1 MIMSKRILGVIS
13 LSIGLLLFGILLVNI
28 VFGIIALDYKIQL
41 LLLLCSQIILSFA
54 VRILSYFDEK
64 LYGKLFCV
72 FFVFGL
78 IILMLSFLE
87 PILFSYYLFEI
98 FLLYAFVLGLS
109 HKPRETDF
117 VPQLDNIPYILGKS
131 FKAVAGGLFIYW
143 ILAKVNLL
151 KYIANLFG
159 TIDTVLIYVFI
170 IYILGAVFTEFGSSL
185 MYGSISNAIR
195 SSIFTTFF
203 VFLGL
208 GIVSYLLMA
217 FEIVG
222 PEWSAFNAFLWK
234 MVLMFFVIS
243 ILALFLLEGPA
254 YAVSEKTIRN
264 VRPSKEVYE
273 VERTSS
279 TFLGDSLEILVKAG
293 SIAVPLLRNKK
304 RIGYFV
310 SGDIS
315 YTIEINGC
323 KLSGEANNL
332 CIISHDS
339 SVYERIKHEL
349 KLRPSIYG
357 QTDEILLQEIA
368 HEAEET
374 LNRIRSL
381 LRRRHK
387 IEIVRLPLLK
397 VISGESYEY
406 VKIGPLT
413 VIDTEEGE
421 YVSFGIFGVQ
431 SCKGCRKKETR
442 ETVMLISDVVRGDII
457 IRIEDGTLN
466 LYHGNLF
473 IQRTPQ
479 RMIIR
484 RGRIHYK
491 KEHDKISLK
500 WGQTRIELINKHFAK
515 ISFDNK
521 MVKIN
526 EISIKIHEHE
536 DIRIIENPELAEK
549 LLSLLGEYV
558 SEFPKEII
566 KGSHLEAI
574 TKILRTLD
582 EIINEIR

>member
-1 MIMSKRILGVIS
+1 MSKKILGIIS

-28 VFGIIALDYKIQL
+28 VFDIVTLDYKIQL

-54 VRILSYFDEK
+54 VRLLSYFDEK
-64 LYGKLFCV
+64 LYGKLFCI

-78 IILMLSFLE
+78 IMLMLSFLE
-87 PILFSYYLFEI
+87 PTLFSYCLFEI

-109 HKPRETDF
+109 HKPRETEF

-185 MYGSISNAIR
+185 MYGNISNAIR

-264 VRPSKEVYE
+264 VRSSKEVYE

-339 SVYERIKHEL
+339 SIYDHIKHEL
-349 KLRPSIYG
+349 KLKPSIYG
-357 QTDEILLQEIA
+357 RTDEILLQEIV
-368 HEAEET
+368 HEAEEA
-374 LNRIRSL
+374 LSKIKSV

-421 YVSFGIFGVQ
+421 YVGFGIFGVQ

-442 ETVMLISDVVRGDII
+442 GTVMLISDVVRGDII

-484 RGRIHYK
+484 RGRIYYK

-521 MVKIN
+521 MVKID

>member
-1 MIMSKRILGVIS
+1 MSKKILGIIS

-28 VFGIIALDYKIQL
+28 VFDIVTLDYKIQL

-54 VRILSYFDEK
+54 VRLLSYFDEK

-78 IILMLSFLE
+78 IMLMLSFLE
-87 PILFSYYLFEI
+87 PTLFSYCLFEI

-109 HKPRETDF
+109 HKPRETEF

-185 MYGSISNAIR
+185 MYGNISNAIR

-374 LNRIRSL
+374 LNRVRSL

-421 YVSFGIFGVQ
+421 YVGFGIFGVQ

-442 ETVMLISDVVRGDII
+442 GTVMLISDVVRGDII

-484 RGRIHYK
+484 RGRIYYK

>member
-1 MIMSKRILGVIS
+1 MSKKILGIIS

-28 VFGIIALDYKIQL
+28 VFDIVTLDYKIQL

-54 VRILSYFDEK
+54 VRLLSYFDEK
-64 LYGKLFCV
+64 LYGKLFCI

-78 IILMLSFLE
+78 IMLMLSFLE
-87 PILFSYYLFEI
+87 PTLFSYCLFEI

-109 HKPRETDF
+109 HKPRETEF

-185 MYGSISNAIR
+185 MYGNISNAIR

-264 VRPSKEVYE
+264 VRSSKEVYE

-339 SVYERIKHEL
+339 SIYDHIKHEL
-349 KLRPSIYG
+349 KLKPSIYG
-357 QTDEILLQEIA
+357 RTDEILLQEIV
-368 HEAEET
+368 HEAEEA
-374 LNRIRSL
+374 LSKIKSV

-421 YVSFGIFGVQ
+421 YVGFGIFGVQ

-442 ETVMLISDVVRGDII
+442 GTVMLISDVVRGDII

-484 RGRIHYK
+484 RGRIYYK

-521 MVKIN
+521 MVKID

-536 DIRIIENPELAEK
+536 DTRIIENPELAEK

>member
-1 MIMSKRILGVIS
+1 MSKKILGVIS

-185 MYGSISNAIR
+185 MYGNISNAIR

>member
-1 MIMSKRILGVIS
+1 MSKKILGIIS

-28 VFGIIALDYKIQL
+28 VFDIVTLDYKIQL

-54 VRILSYFDEK
+54 VRLLSYFDEK
-64 LYGKLFCV
+64 LYGKLFCI

-78 IILMLSFLE
+78 IMLMLSFLE
-87 PILFSYYLFEI
+87 PTLFSYCLFEI

-109 HKPRETDF
+109 HKPRETEF

-185 MYGSISNAIR
+185 MYGNISNAIR

-339 SVYERIKHEL
+339 SIYDRIKHEL
-349 KLRPSIYG
+349 KLRPSIYER
-357 QTDEILLQEIA
+357 TDEILLQEIVN
-368 HEAEET
+368 EAEEA
-374 LNRIRSL
+374 LSRMRSIF
-381 LRRRHK
+381 RRGHRT
-387 IEIVRLPLLK
+387 EVVRLPFIK

-406 VKIGPLT
+406 VKVGPLT

-421 YVSFGIFGVQ
+421 YVSFGIFGIQ
-431 SCKGCRKKETR
+431 SCKECRKKKRKEI
-442 ETVMLISDVVRGDII
+442 VLLLSDVIRGDMIV
-457 IRIEDGTLN
+457 RIDDEILN

-473 IQRTPQ
+473 VQKTPQ
-479 RMIIR
+479 KMIIR
-484 RGRIHYK
+484 RGRVYYK
-491 KEHDKISLK
+491 KTNEQVILK
-500 WGQTRIELINKHFAK
+500 WGQTRIEIANKHFAR
-515 ISFDNK
+515 ISFDGKK
-521 MVKIN
+521 MKIN
-526 EISIKIHEHE
+526 GLSIKVL
-536 DIRIIENPELAEK
+536 ENGNVKVIDSPELAEK
-549 LLSLLGEYV
+549 VLSLLEEYMNRI
-558 SEFPKEII
+558 PKEII
-566 KGSHLEAI
+566 KGSHLETL
-574 TKILRTLD
+574 TKIFRIFEET
-582 EIINEIR
+582 INEIGI